1 MQQGASDKGYTL
13 VEILIVVTI
22 LGIVALVAIPNFSS
36 NTHKLDLAV
45 AETVQAIRFA
55 RSEAIRTGQLCGV
68 RVNPASDRVQLF
80 RITSL
85 LPPTFAYDVRHPVD
99 KKLYDLQFQ
108 SDQQVR
114 GIDISNVTFQY
125 AAAPSVEYLFFS
137 DSGVPLTP
145 NPLGGAAWML
155 TLGNITLRYGNKTSM
170 IDIAPM
176 TGRVSVR

>member
-22 LGIVALVAIPNFSS
+22 LGIVALVAIPNFPS

-45 AETVQAIRFA
+45 AETAQALRFA
-55 RSEAIRTGQLCGV
+55 RSEAMRTGQLRGV
-68 RVNPASDRVQLF
+68 RVNPASDRVQVF

-137 DSGVPLTP
+137 DGGVPLTP
-145 NPLGGAAWML
+145 NPFGGAAWML